1 MTDCN
6 HNTTAYMLLN
16 ELNSYK
22 MHGRQKTQIWE
33 HIQHVLHVCCVHGNG
48 KQAAQKMDFMAG
60 NYLL

>member
-6 HNTTAYMLLN
+6 HNTTAYMPLN

-22 MHGRQKTQIWE
+22 MYVRQKTQIWE

-48 KQAAQKMDFMAG
+48 KT
-60 NYLL
+60 